1 MRIRPFA
8 FGFTKISPRRE
19 LGQLGTYARSD
30 GRSEPLVEPGGLPRI
45 GPDVDDSQFFRRC
58 QRDMHVVPG
67 LRLCD
72 IDGNGR
78 RVPGQV
84 TAVRRADDTERLVC
98 LLICVLDVVKVE
110 RSP

>member
-1 MRIRPFA
+1 
-8 FGFTKISPRRE
+8 
-19 LGQLGTYARSD
+19 
-30 GRSEPLVEPGGLPRI
+30 
-45 GPDVDDSQFFRRC
+45 
-58 QRDMHVVPG
+58 MHVVPG

-72 IDGNGR
+72 IDANGR

>member
-1 MRIRPFA
+1 MCIRPFA

-19 LGQLGTYARSD
+19 LGRLGTSARSD
-30 GRSEPLVEPGGLPRI
+30 GRSEPLVKVGGAPTI
-45 GPDVDDSQFFRRC
+45 GPDVDDSHPFPRCRRDT
-58 QRDMHVVPG
+58 QVVAG

-72 IDGNGR
+72 LDDNGR
-78 RVPGQV
+78 RVPGRV
-84 TAVRRADDTERLVC
+84 DALRRAEDTERLIC